1 MKLRNLDK
9 LSAEQ
14 RAMLE
19 EMLGQAA
26 GPIVPV
32 QAQPIIEANP
42 EDLPAIIESAV
53 LALTLGELLERARA
67 ERGVGVRE
75 LSRRLNVSHTR
86 VRQLE
91 DAGRGRPDNIEVQSL
106 ARQAKA
112 LAYRVRI
119 VLEPEEGGRTLE
131 ATIG

>member
-1 MKLRNLDK
+1 MRR
-9 LSAEQ
+9 SF
-14 RAMLE
+14 
-19 EMLGQAA
+19 
-26 GPIVPV
+26 V
-32 QAQPIIEANP
+32 EAVK
-42 EDLPAIIESAV
+42 A
-53 LALTLGELLERARA
+53 
-67 ERGVGVRE
+67 
-75 LSRRLNVSHTR
+75 SHTR

-112 LAYRVRI
+112 LAYRVRM